1 MRVGEHKIVV
11 AVKFHQLL
19 ELQAVAI
26 QGRLVGHFLVLVLS
40 QLRLKLRHIGLVEQ
54 AGLLAGARLFQLRLP
69 QCDEFIVVHDG
80 IL

>member
-1 MRVGEHKIVV
+1 MRVGEHQIVV

-19 ELQAVAI
+19 ELQAIAI
-26 QGRLVGHFLVLVLS
+26 QGSLVGHFLVLVLS
-40 QLRLKLRHIGLVEQ
+40 QLRLKLRYIGLVEQ
-54 AGLLAGARLFQLRLP
+54 ACLLAGARLFQLCLP